1 MDNDGDVDKSD
12 KYILN
17 RRKKIGQAIRTRAE
31 AYLADGTISTEPKPG
46 TKKLLVK
53 MRMVNL

>member
-46 TKKLLVK
+46 TKKIT
-53 MRMVNL
+53 R